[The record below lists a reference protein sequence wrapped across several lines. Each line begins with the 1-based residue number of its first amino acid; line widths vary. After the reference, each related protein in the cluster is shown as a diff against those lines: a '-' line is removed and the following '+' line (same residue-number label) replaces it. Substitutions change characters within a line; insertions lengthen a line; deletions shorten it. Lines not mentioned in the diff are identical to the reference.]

1 MNLITYGKV
10 LDRRSLEANPKAQE
24 GYLYSGIE
32 LEMWCNA
39 VCHDNETYADE
50 QFKLVTIKYKTLI
63 TLLTNWA
70 AWYYFERGDL
80 DKAEMFDKRYGKYN
94 RLLWNSKM
102 TEDERHK
109 VFCTLD

>member
-1 MNLITYGKV
+1 MNLITYVKD
-10 LDRRSLEANPKAQE
+10 LDRKSLEANPNCRE
-24 GYLYSGIE
+24 GYLYST
-32 LEMWCNA
+32 LEYETWCNA

-50 QFKLVTIKYKTLI
+50 QFKLAPIKYKTLI

-70 AWYYFERGDL
+70 AWYYMVRRDL
-80 DKAEMFDKRYGKYN
+80 DKAKMFSKRYEKYN

>member
-1 MNLITYGKV
+1 MNLITYVKD
-10 LDRRSLEANPKAQE
+10 LDRRSLEANPECRE
-24 GYLYSGIE
+24 GYLYSDVE
-32 LEMWCNA
+32 YETWCNS
-39 VCHDNETYADE
+39 VCHDNETYADA
-50 QFKLVTIKYKTLI
+50 QFKLATIKYKTLI

-80 DKAEMFDKRYGKYN
+80 DKAEMFNKRYGKYN

-102 TEDERHK
+102 TEEERHK